1 MAPLDGRLPHWPSNK
16 HHHNGSDIC
25 PCGGNGLIG
34 KTYRIVATFRRGRP
48 TRAVKKGFISFIDLA
63 AKHIN
68 KRTQQFYST
77 FKCYWSHTTVH
88 SPPAAPLIHP
98 LIRHIHIF
106 LVGCCMK
113 NNPSAAIKG
122 HGVFF
127 VIPCIAPNDGT
138 TFPNA
143 LYPGCVS
150 SISPPLPLKGCCMES
165 FNGGHLRSR
174 SHVCLFFLCC
184 FFCHHKQGNAP
195 CCHQTRWHAPCIDP
209 WGDSADSRGVICGK
223 TT

>member
-1 MAPLDGRLPHWPSNK
+1 MVPLDGRLPHWPSNK

-48 TRAVKKGFISFIDLA
+48 TRAVKKGFI
-63 AKHIN
+63 
-68 KRTQQFYST
+68 
-77 FKCYWSHTTVH
+77 H
-88 SPPAAPLIHP
+88 SLIWLLNT
-98 LIRHIHIF
+98 LIRELNNFILLLNAIDHTPLCTRPQPLLWFILSFATFTYFWLVVAWKIIHWR
-106 LVGCCMK
+106 LLKATVY
-113 NNPSAAIKG
+113 
-122 HGVFF
+122 FF

-150 SISPPLPLKGCCMES
+150 SISPPLPLTGCCMES

-174 SHVCLFFLCC
+174 SHLCLYFFMLLLL
-184 FFCHHKQGNAP
+184 AS
-195 CCHQTRWHAPCIDP
+195 QTRERALLPPNQMARALHWPM
-209 WGDSADSRGVICGK
+209 GR
-223 TT
+223 